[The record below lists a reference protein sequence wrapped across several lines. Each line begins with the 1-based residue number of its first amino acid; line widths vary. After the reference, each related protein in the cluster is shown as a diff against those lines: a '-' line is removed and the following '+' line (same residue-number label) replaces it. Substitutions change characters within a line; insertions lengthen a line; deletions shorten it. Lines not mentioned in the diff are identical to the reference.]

1 MYANVSFT
9 DGNVDGEG
17 GGQHAGDSVGT
28 RGGGGQQLSMPHDG
42 VQGERESWSH
52 LISIGLDSRRL
63 FNPLF
68 LGGEVNLIGVVST
81 ISSLLAGTSTS
92 GSRATGTAVVGLHVL
107 GRGPVAGALAG
118 GTGTAGATGT
128 GHGVLL
134 GRLVARAVQ
143 SRLLAAGA
151 LGLLGTDTGVA
162 LAAAGGRL
170 GNFGGHC

>member
-1 MYANVSFT
+1 MCQCFLHRR
-9 DGNVDGEG
+9 ECR
-17 GGQHAGDSVGT
+17 
-28 RGGGGQQLSMPHDG
+28 RGGRRTTRWLLCRNAGWWWPTAVDAT
-42 VQGERESWSH
+42 SWCTRRARGLIPFH
-52 LISIGLDSRRL
+52 LYRL
-63 FNPLF
+63 RQPWSFSPLF

-92 GSRATGTAVVGLHVL
+92 RSRATGTAVVGLHVL
-107 GRGPVAGALAG
+107 GRSPVAGALAG

-128 GHGVLL
+128 GDGVLL
-134 GRLVARAVQ
+134 GGLVAGAVQ